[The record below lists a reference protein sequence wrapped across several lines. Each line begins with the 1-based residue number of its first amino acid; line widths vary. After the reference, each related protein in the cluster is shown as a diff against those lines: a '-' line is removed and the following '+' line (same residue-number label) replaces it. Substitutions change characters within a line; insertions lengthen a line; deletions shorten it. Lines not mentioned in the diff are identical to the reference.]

1 MIDVIEPAVEPPLN
15 PRPAKPNSPGISIA
29 GGTLVSAS
37 VASLMTIAL
46 LGTMAITNGPESMV
60 QPPMP
65 DSGMKPESM
74 DIDQDNQDYGRQ
86 FVKRKLQSLNPS
98 FNELINSTNNI
109 EKCKQEEDP
118 KKYEKKYE
126 DPDDIDFE
134 SKMGLANVDEVLLQY
149 ELE

>member
-1 MIDVIEPAVEPPLN
+1 
-15 PRPAKPNSPGISIA
+15 
-29 GGTLVSAS
+29 
-37 VASLMTIAL
+37 
-46 LGTMAITNGPESMV
+46 
-60 QPPMP
+60 MP
-65 DSGMKPESM
+65 DSGMEPESM

-118 KKYEKKYE
+118 KEYDKKYE